1 MVDSLWEFLPPEKQ
15 KGRIFYSFFNRNDED
30 YPDVKPILAILLSQM
45 QGTLLRVL
53 PSPYNTPYELSVYGI
68 TISLIEDNWPCPYLS
83 APESDAPVLERLIHD
98 LKKESGATKIDD
110 LET

>member
-1 MVDSLWEFLPPEKQ
+1 MADSPWEFLPPKKQ
-15 KGRIFYSFFNRNDED
+15 KGRIFYSFFNTNDKE
-30 YPDVKPILAILLSQM
+30 YPDVKPILAILLNQM

-83 APESDAPVLERLIHD
+83 AVESDAPVLERLVHA
-98 LKKESGATKIDD
+98 LKRELGATQLD
-110 LET
+110 